1 MTLTDLFGD
10 SSRMRLLD
18 FLADHVDFDY
28 TITQMSEFAGVSRP
42 ALYGLVER
50 LAKEG
55 LISMTR
61 TVGDSRFYRLNLED
75 PRVLSML
82 QMDFSSTN
90 ELLESGKFAGGGS
103 GKPRPVAEARASL
116 RAGGATPKRPGYGIA
131 AGGAKRE

>member
-1 MTLTDLFGD
+1 MTLTELFGD
-10 SSRMRLLD
+10 SPRVRLLD

-61 TVGDSRFYRLNLED
+61 TAGDSRFYRLNLED
-75 PRVLSML
+75 PRGLSML
-82 QMDFSSTN
+82 RLALSGPN
-90 ELLESGKFAGGGS
+90 ELRESGKFAAACA
-103 GKPRPVAEARASL
+103 RRAVARA
-116 RAGGATPKRPGYGIA
+116 
-131 AGGAKRE
+131 

>member
-1 MTLTDLFGD
+1 MTLTELFGD
-10 SSRMRLLD
+10 SPQVRLLD

-55 LISMTR
+55 LIALTR

-82 QMDFSSTN
+82 RMDFSSTN
-90 ELLESGKFAGGGS
+90 ELLESGKFADGGS
-103 GKPRPVAEARASL
+103 GKSVPVAEAGASF
-116 RAGGATPKRPGYGIA
+116 RAGGTTPKSSRHGI
-131 AGGAKRE
+131 